1 MSMTKTPIA
10 FVLCAFF
17 ATAPGVAQ
25 NIKPISMDGEF
36 GLIITTGN
44 TEATS
49 LSAGLSGTQE
59 LVDWSN
65 EYKFD
70 ALYKQDKV
78 QRGDNKVTETTAQ
91 KYFLS
96 GQANYK
102 LTQENQRLFV
112 FGSYEDDRFSDFKY
126 QSTVALGWNQ
136 QVFSNE
142 TSNFSYSIG
151 PGYSFSEN
159 QEGKNLD
166 SVILRAALQYSL
178 KLSDSAKITQSLS
191 SELGGDNTKSRSVTA
206 VFATLK
212 DALSMK
218 VSLKLDHNSDVE
230 GNSKKLD
237 TETAV
242 TLVYTFF

>member
-1 MSMTKTPIA
+1 MSKTKVPVA
-10 FVLCAFF
+10 LVLCALF
-17 ATAPGVAQ
+17 AAAPSVAQ
-25 NIKPISMDGEF
+25 KDKSISMDGEF

-49 LSAGLSGTQE
+49 LSAGLAGTQE
-59 LVDWSN
+59 LTDWSN

-78 QRGDNKVTETTAQ
+78 NRAGNEVTETTAQ

-102 LTQENQRLFV
+102 LTQEHQRLFI

-136 QVFSNE
+136 EVFSNE
-142 TSNFSYSIG
+142 KSKFSYSVG
-151 PGYSFSEN
+151 PGYSFSES
-159 QEGKNLD
+159 QDGKDLD
-166 SVILRAALQYSL
+166 SIIVRAALQYSL
-178 KLSDSAKITQSLS
+178 RLSDSAKITQSLS
-191 SELGGDNTKSRSVTA
+191 SEFGGDNTKSRSVTA
-206 VFATLK
+206 VSATLK

-218 VSLKLDHNSDVE
+218 VSLKLDHNTDVE
-230 GNSKKLD
+230 GDSKKLD

>member
-10 FVLCAFF
+10 LVLCAFF
-17 ATAPGVAQ
+17 ATAPSVAQ

-78 QRGDNKVTETTAQ
+78 LRGDNKVTETTAQ

-102 LTQENQRLFV
+102 LTKENQRLFV

-136 QVFSNE
+136 QVFANE
-142 TSNFSYSIG
+142 TSKFSYSIG
-151 PGYSFSEN
+151 PGYSFSKN
-159 QEGKNLD
+159 QTGKNLN
-166 SVILRAALQYSL
+166 SVIVRAALQYSL
-178 KLSDSAKITQSLS
+178 KLSQTARITQSLS
-191 SELGGDNTKSRSVTA
+191 SEWGEFNTKSRSVTA
-206 VFATLK
+206 VSATLK